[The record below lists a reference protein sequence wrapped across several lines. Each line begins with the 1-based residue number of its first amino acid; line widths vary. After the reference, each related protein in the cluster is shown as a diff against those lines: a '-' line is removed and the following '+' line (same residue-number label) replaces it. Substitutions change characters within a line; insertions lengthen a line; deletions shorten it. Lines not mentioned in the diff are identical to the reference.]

1 MNWYWIILLMIFY
14 IVMWTITAIAFS
26 RWSKNTDAGWL
37 VVGAL
42 WPLVLC
48 VVPFVS
54 IICVVEKI
62 VNKYGYKEDK

>member
-1 MNWYWIILLMIFY
+1 
-14 IVMWTITAIAFS
+14 MWTITAIAFS